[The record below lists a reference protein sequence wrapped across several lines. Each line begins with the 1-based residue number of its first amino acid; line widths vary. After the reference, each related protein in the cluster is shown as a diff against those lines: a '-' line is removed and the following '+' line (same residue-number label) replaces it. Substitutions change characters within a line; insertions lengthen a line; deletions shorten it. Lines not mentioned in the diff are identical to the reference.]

1 MTTVLKETALT
12 VKLKPVLVL
21 VIPLDI
27 GDFAHG
33 NFSFFHGTLKKG
45 TLYKFGTKCV
55 CKGNPLSGG
64 GRLFQNDDRSSVLF
78 PCVQAE
84 RSVLSNA

>member
-1 MTTVLKETALT
+1 M
-12 VKLKPVLVL
+12 
-21 VIPLDI
+21 PLDI
-27 GDFAHG
+27 RDFDHG
-33 NFSFFHGTLKKG
+33 NFSLFHGTLKKG
-45 TLYKFGTKCV
+45 TLYKFGTKYI

-64 GRLFQNDDRSSVLF
+64 GRLFQIDDSSNVMF